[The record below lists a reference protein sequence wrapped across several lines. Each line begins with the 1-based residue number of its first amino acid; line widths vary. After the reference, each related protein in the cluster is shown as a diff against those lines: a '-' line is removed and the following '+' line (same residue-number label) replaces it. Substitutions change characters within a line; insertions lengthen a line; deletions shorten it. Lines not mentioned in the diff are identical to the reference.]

1 MTLFIQFHYK
11 RGVYYERALQVEF
24 PAISLL

>member
-1 MTLFIQFHYK
+1 MALFIQFHYK
-11 RGVYYERALQVEF
+11 REVYYERTLQVEF